1 VRATVSRVVARGAVV
16 FENKCCAVCAKVCFE
31 RRLIFVQKE
40 VKLFRRISSWSRDD
54 EQATRG
60 DADVPVVRHN
70 RSRAT
75 RQSDGAS
82 RASIALVSS
91 TPYTRSIPDTRSI
104 EPRLDSPRSAFWF
117 LRDRDLKQ
125 RRI

>member
-1 VRATVSRVVARGAVV
+1 
-16 FENKCCAVCAKVCFE
+16 VCFE

-104 EPRLDSPRSAFWF
+104 EPRLDSPRSALGF

>member
-1 VRATVSRVVARGAVV
+1 
-16 FENKCCAVCAKVCFE
+16 VCFE
-31 RRLIFVQKE
+31 RPTTFDFRENRLRAVSQDL
-40 VKLFRRISSWSRDD
+40 VWSRDD

-91 TPYTRSIPDTRSI
+91 TPDARSTPDTRSI
-104 EPRLDSPRSAFWF
+104 EPRLDSPEGLFGFSA
-117 LRDRDLKQ
+117 
-125 RRI
+125 IAI